1 MRLRAE
7 GRHRVSVPAK
17 IVCPVDVLDPGERRV
32 LEYASSLAAALGAE
46 LHALHA
52 YEVPGFADPDPESP
66 AVRSYSER
74 ALREQR
80 ERFGELI
87 AHLPGALAEPSLLP
101 GRPHQ
106 RVADEVE
113 RLDAGLVAMGTH
125 ARRGLAR
132 LALGS
137 VAERVVRSSRVP
149 VLTLPLAGDAL
160 PSPPRS
166 ILVPHDLSEGSKRAL
181 RFARDLHVPLHA
193 SVAALHV
200 LPPELSADGAP
211 GWLADAARVR
221 YAALLEE
228 GLAHDVSEVFGPED
242 QAVERFVDH
251 GEAVA
256 AILARASARRAQLI
270 VVGASGKSGTE
281 RALLGSVTIELL
293 RRSPIP
299 VVTIP

>member
-1 MRLRAE
+1 M
-7 GRHRVSVPAK
+7 SVPAR

-52 YEVPGFADPDPESP
+52 YEVPGFADPDPDSS

-74 ALREQR
+74 ALREHR
-80 ERFGELI
+80 ERFGALI
-87 AHLPGALAEPSLLP
+87 DHLPGAFAEPSLLP

-113 RLDAGLVAMGTH
+113 RLGAGLVVMGTH

-181 RFARDLHVPLHA
+181 RFARDLHVPLRA
-193 SVAALHV
+193 AVAALHV

-211 GWLADAARVR
+211 GWLADAARAR
-221 YAALLEE
+221 YVALLEE
-228 GLAHDVSEVFGPED
+228 SLARDVSEVFGPED
-242 QAVERFVDH
+242 QAVVRFVDH

-256 AILARASARRAQLI
+256 AILARASARRAHVI

-293 RRSPIP
+293 RRSSVP